1 MKILTNLHAKIK
13 SAYRSEQSW
22 KQAHSK
28 AFQCI
33 IELYREHFYHYLG
46 LEYEI
51 MKINLENVI
60 KTLWGLLFFT
70 CIHRFV
76 TQFLTRQ
83 QRLQQREHL
92 ESRSWFYVSL
102 IFWHQKP
109 IFWYQFLDFWY
120 QELKFLISINQLKVL
135 DIKNSFSNIRKSF
148 FDTKISNLM

>member
-28 AFQCI
+28 AFQCL

-46 LEYEI
+46 LEYE
-51 MKINLENVI
+51 MKSWKFGNLEFVI
-60 KTLWGLLFFT
+60 LYMHPQVWNTISDKTTKVASKGTFKESIVIL
-70 CIHRFV
+70 CKSY
-76 TQFLTRQ
+76 FLT
-83 QRLQQREHL
+83 
-92 ESRSWFYVSL
+92 SKTDFL
-102 IFWHQKP
+102 IS
-109 IFWYQFLDFWY
+109 IIRFLDFWY

-148 FDTKISNLM
+148 FDIKISNLM